1 MVAKERRMRNTD
13 PRFDNALKGKMLCE
27 GYTLFYSLVE
37 KNRFLFLPK
46 FDHASVIP
54 CVIPCS
60 SLVEKNRFLL
70 RKFDHASFIPFSSLE
85 GKNWKNKPELGGKKI
100 GKKNTIPALYPSLA

>member
-1 MVAKERRMRNTD
+1 V
-13 PRFDNALKGKMLCE
+13 KGTHSFTAWWK
-27 GYTLFYSLVE
+27 

-70 RKFDHASFIPFSSLE
+70 PKFDHASFIPFSSLE